1 MKPVTSFAVRHAASV
16 ERSSR
21 PGPARIRDVLERTG
35 ILLVLGVL
43 VVVFALREPA
53 FLNLDN
59 LFSILQAVSIVALLG
74 IGVTVTLAAGGFDL
88 SVGSVAATAQMAA
101 SYVLVVWHGS
111 AWAAVLA
118 CVVLGVA
125 AGLFNG
131 LLITRLRVPDQLATL
146 GTLFLLAGLQLIP
159 DRRPFARDRFRA
171 ARRHGRDGRV
181 PRCVSRARP
190 VARVRRRTVAGA
202 AARGCDGAGLR
213 DDGGDPLGPRDLRDR
228 RQRDGRASGRR
239 AAAASPRMSCRVR
252 SRRWAA
258 C

>member
-1 MKPVTSFAVRHAASV
+1 M
-16 ERSSR
+16 
-21 PGPARIRDVLERTG
+21 LERTG

-118 CVVLGVA
+118 CVVQRGRRLVQRLADYA
-125 AGLFNG
+125 AA
-131 LLITRLRVPDQLATL
+131 RARPARDARHAVP
-146 GTLFLLAGLQLIP
+146 AGRPAVDP

-181 PRCVSRARP
+181 PDAFLALGRLRVFDVVPLPVLLLAAVTVLACVTMEATRWGRVIYAIGGETAARL
-190 VARVRRRTVAGA
+190 AGA
-202 AARGCDGAGLR
+202 
-213 DDGGDPLGPRDLRDR
+213 P
-228 RQRDGRASGRR
+228 GRAT
-239 AAAASPRMSCRVR
+239 ASPRMSCRVR

>member
-1 MKPVTSFAVRHAASV
+1 MKPVTSFSAVRQDASV
-16 ERSSR
+16 ERPSR
-21 PGPARIRDVLERTG
+21 RGPARIRDALERTG
-35 ILLVLGVL
+35 ILLVLAVL

-74 IGVTVTLAAGGFDL
+74 VGVTVTLAAGGFDL

-111 AWAAVLA
+111 AWAAVIA

-159 DRRPFARDRFRA
+159 TGGRSLATGSVLPDGTDATGVFPDAFLALGRLRVFDVVPLPVLVLA
-171 ARRHGRDGRV
+171 AV
-181 PRCVSRARP
+181 
-190 VARVRRRTVAGA
+190 TV
-202 AARGCDGAGLR
+202 L
-213 DDGGDPLGPRDLRDR
+213 
-228 RQRDGRASGRR
+228 
-239 AAAASPRMSCRVR
+239 
-252 SRRWAA
+252 A
-258 C
+258 CITMEATR